1 MNCTYGVEVDW
12 LYQFMT
18 ESSMSPMAKVYG
30 EFNYVFIVSHY
41 KSLVC
46 KKSPFNMVNS
56 ES

>member
-1 MNCTYGVEVDW
+1 MNCTYGDEVDW

-30 EFNYVFIVSHY
+30 EFNYAFIVSHN

-46 KKSPFNMVNS
+46 KKSPFNTVNS